1 MMQHHTDYKLGVA
14 MIDRFTYATLEYFEH
29 NKVAEDSK
37 NNLKEL
43 VQPHSAP
50 PPPSR
55 GDERADRCIGHSPQ
69 FADDNYRYLGAQS
82 NYRTDLFSRPLDSV
96 HHALLASLQI
106 TLQVLT
112 RWWWCHRCC

>member
-14 MIDRFTYATLEYFEH
+14 MIDRFTYATLEYFEQ

-50 PPPSR
+50 SLSWGR
-55 GDERADRCIGHSPQ
+55 ERK
-69 FADDNYRYLGAQS
+69 
-82 NYRTDLFSRPLDSV
+82 
-96 HHALLASLQI
+96 
-106 TLQVLT
+106 LT
-112 RWWWCHRCC
+112 QLSTVRR